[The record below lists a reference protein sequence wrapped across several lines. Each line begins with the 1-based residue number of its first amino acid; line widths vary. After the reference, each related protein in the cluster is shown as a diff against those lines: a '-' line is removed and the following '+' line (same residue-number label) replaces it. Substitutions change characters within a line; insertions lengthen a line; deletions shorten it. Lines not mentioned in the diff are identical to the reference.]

1 MALSKS
7 EIQKRSDEKR
17 GVKPKGYKLTIETIE
32 LISELSKQT
41 GAPQSKIIENAILM
55 YQNAIERANRS

>member
-32 LISELSKQT
+32 LISELSRQT

-55 YQNAIERANRS
+55 YQNAIKRPSRG

>member
-32 LISELSKQT
+32 LISELSKHT

>member
-17 GVKPKGYKLTIETIE
+17 GVKSRGYKLPIETIE
-32 LISELSKQT
+32 LISELSKLT
-41 GAPQSKIIENAILM
+41 GTPQSKIIENAISM
-55 YQNAIERANRS
+55 YKSTIKRPSRG

>member
-17 GVKPKGYKLTIETIE
+17 GVKSRGYKLPIETIE
-32 LISELSKQT
+32 LISELSKLT
-41 GAPQSKIIENAILM
+41 GTPQSKIIENAILM
-55 YQNAIERANRS
+55 YQNAIKRPSRG

>member
-1 MALSKS
+1 MALSRS

-17 GVKPKGYKLTIETIE
+17 RVKSRGYKLRIEIIE
-32 LISELSKQT
+32 IISELSQQT

-55 YQNAIERANRS
+55 YQNAIERPNRG

>member
-1 MALSKS
+1 MALLKS

-17 GVKPKGYKLTIETIE
+17 GVKSRGYKLPIETIE
-32 LISELSKQT
+32 LISKLSKQT

-55 YQNAIERANRS
+55 YQNAIERASRS

>member
-7 EIQKRSDEKR
+7 EIQKRSDERR
-17 GVKPKGYKLTIETIE
+17 GVKARGYKLPIETIE
-32 LISELSKQT
+32 LISELSEQT

-55 YQNAIERANRS
+55 YQNAIKRPSRG